1 MLLFKHGVIVLFR
14 PQSGPLKVDHRNTI
28 FPKRNATFAFIRC
41 SIYLLPYIYISQSL
55 QLSVIYKNV
64 KNTSFMHTSGMAAWV
79 SWRSVNVICVRCT
92 EVCYVMWFYSK
103 TKIKEKLMAEIGTD
117 SIPIP
122 FLKCTAM
129 AAKLDFVKKN
139 FMNAKQ
145 LQERQHQQQLRKSEM

>member
-1 MLLFKHGVIVLFR
+1 
-14 PQSGPLKVDHRNTI
+14 
-28 FPKRNATFAFIRC
+28 
-41 SIYLLPYIYISQSL
+41 
-55 QLSVIYKNV
+55 
-64 KNTSFMHTSGMAAWV
+64 
-79 SWRSVNVICVRCT
+79 
-92 EVCYVMWFYSK
+92 
-103 TKIKEKLMAEIGTD
+103 MAEIGTD